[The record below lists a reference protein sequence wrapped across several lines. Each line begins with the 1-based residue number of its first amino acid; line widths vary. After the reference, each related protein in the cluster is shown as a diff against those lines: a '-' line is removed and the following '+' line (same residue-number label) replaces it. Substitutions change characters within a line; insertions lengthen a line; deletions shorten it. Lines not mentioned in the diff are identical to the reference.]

1 MVLHEFG
8 AGAQGAPT
16 RRQFDR
22 IVRAGE
28 VAVGLQR
35 LRTAGDQ

>member
-16 RRQFDR
+16 RTIQCGTQNPG
-22 IVRAGE
+22 ASS
-28 VAVGLQR
+28 
-35 LRTAGDQ
+35 TA